1 MVGWFGAGLK
11 RCWLGRRVA
20 GRSSVLLNAGESN
33 QHGLL
38 GSFQS
43 CDGLGDFVLTRLK
56 GIHTSVHTVHAS
68 AHTVH
73 AGALTPVKSQ
83 HQADKGAGGGQ
94 AAHQ

>member
-1 MVGWFGAGLK
+1 M
-11 RCWLGRRVA
+11 GRQIA

-38 GSFQS
+38 DSFQS
-43 CDGLGDFVLTRLK
+43 CDGLRDCVLTRLK

-73 AGALTPVKSQ
+73 AGLHTVHTGTLTPIESQ
-83 HQADKGAGGGQ
+83 HQADKGASGG
-94 AAHQ
+94 